1 MPTTTLANAVMANQT
16 RVWTASRAALVT
28 SRSRAM
34 EEMTAVTTSG
44 TTRSVSRL
52 T

>member
-1 MPTTTLANAVMANQT
+1 MPTTTLAKAVMANQT
-16 RVWTASRAALVT
+16 SVWTASRAALAT
-28 SRSRAM
+28 SRSREM